1 MLSPIALPC
10 ADALATAVPAVARIR
25 APAESAAGPTSG
37 TPHQP
42 DLPAAAEHLSDA
54 VLVVLRVLCDVLGG
68 VLDAA
73 GRGVMGSPAA
83 AAAVLVGAAAVFAML
98 IGRAV
103 DSRRRRAGG
112 RLLVIRPP
120 AAVDV
125 AGGEVLW
132 RTMLGLHRPRWR
144 RALFG
149 QPHVT
154 VELSADADGPRMAMC
169 IPGGVPPGLVEHALT
184 AAWPGTRVDE
194 QPPSPP
200 VPVSATATGGVLRL
214 ASPDCY
220 PLRTRHEVDP
230 ARPLLAALSAL
241 QAGETACV
249 QVLARPAA
257 RWRTRRIRS
266 AAAKLRNSS
275 RHGGRHAAGW
285 AAWTAE
291 LTEFAGPGSSR
302 RSGGGNRSAI
312 GWVDPWLADD
322 LRAVKDKTAQPLY
335 EVAVRYAA
343 VTTAASTTASP
354 AGPVADGEAD
364 RDHRGADLRRVR
376 GLADTVASAFGA
388 YTGRN
393 RLARHRIYL
402 RAAPQLLARRRLGH
416 GFLLSVTELA
426 ALAHLPY
433 DANLPGLEAAAAR
446 RVAPLP
452 RVPASGKVLGDA
464 DAGNAR
470 PVALAIPDSRAHV
483 HILGETGSGKSTLL
497 ANMILADARAGRG
510 VLAVDPKGDLVTE
523 ILERLPAAALDRLV
537 LIDPDDPN
545 PPPSLN
551 VLDGPDVDLVADH
564 AVGIMSRLFSAWWGP
579 RTDDILRAAVL
590 TLRHPSNDRRTDLR
604 TLAAVPKLLTEATT
618 RRRAVSGI
626 DDPVL
631 CGFWSWYE
639 DLSDAARAQAT
650 GPVLNKLRA
659 VLLRSF
665 VRDTLAAGP
674 STIDMAKILDGGICL
689 VRLPK
694 GSLGE
699 DSSRLLGSFLL
710 ARVWQTAT
718 HRART
723 GQAARRDAAVYLDEC
738 QNFLTLP
745 HALDDMLA
753 EARGYRLSLVLAHQ
767 HLSQL
772 GPDLRDGISANARS
786 KILFTC
792 SPEDARSLERHVAP
806 RLAAHDL
813 AHLDGYQAVARLL
826 VDNRRTPA
834 FTLRTRPLGAAVAGR
849 AEAARAAAAG
859 RTAAARTAAAR
870 TPSTGRTAR
879 SQARTTP
886 RAGTPRGAGPAGRP
900 AADHRRPLTGRTD
913 TDPAG
918 PGRGRTRP

>member
-1 MLSPIALPC
+1 MLPSIAVRSSAEGAPV
-10 ADALATAVPAVARIR
+10 AVSAAQR
-25 APAESAAGPTSG
+25 AAESTILAAGPISTR
-37 TPHQP
+37 PDRP
-42 DLPAAAEHLSDA
+42 DLPAVRH
-54 VLVVLRVLCDVLGG
+54 VLGVLLRTAGDVLGAVVAG
-68 VLDAA
+68 VGGPLVAI
-73 GRGVMGSPAA
+73 GIVLCGVAA
-83 AAAVLVGAAAVFAML
+83 ACAVLT
-98 IGRAV
+98 GRAV
-103 DSRRRRAGG
+103 GG
-112 RLLVIRPP
+112 RHRQDGGQLLVIRPP
-120 AAVDV
+120 AAVDA

-132 RTMLGLHRPRWR
+132 RTLLGLHRPRWR

-149 QPHVT
+149 QPHVA
-154 VELSADADGPRMAMC
+154 VELSADADGPRMAMW

-194 QPPSPP
+194 QPPYPP
-200 VPVSATATGGVLRL
+200 VPVAAVGTGGVLRL
-214 ASPDCY
+214 ASPDCF
-220 PLRTRHEVDP
+220 PLRTKHEVDP

-241 QAGETACV
+241 RAGEVACV

-257 RWRTRRIRS
+257 RWRTRRVRS
-266 AAAKLRNSS
+266 AAAKLRNSR
-275 RHGGRHAAGW
+275 RHGGHGAAAGW
-285 AAWTAE
+285 AAWTSDLAD
-291 LTEFAGPGSSR
+291 LASPGSTR
-302 RSGGGNRSAI
+302 RSGSGGRSGV

-322 LRAVKDKTAQPLY
+322 LRAVKDKTSQPLF
-335 EVAVRYAA
+335 EVAIRYAA
-343 VTTAASTTASP
+343 ATTANTPPANGPTTAGGSP
-354 AGPVADGEAD
+354 EAV
-364 RDHRGADLRRVR
+364 LRRTR
-376 GLADTVASAFGA
+376 GLADGVASAFGA
-388 YTGRN
+388 HTGRN
-393 RLARHRIYL
+393 RLARHRIHF
-402 RAAPQLLARRRLGH
+402 RSAPRLLARRRLGY

-433 DANLPGLEAAAAR
+433 DTALPGLDAAAAR

-452 RVPASGKVLGDA
+452 RVPTDGKVLGDA
-464 DAGNAR
+464 DAGNPR
-470 PVALAIPDSRAHV
+470 PVALAVPDSRAHV

-497 ANMILADARAGRG
+497 ANMILADAAAGRG
-510 VLAVDPKGDLVTE
+510 VLAVDPKGDLVNE
-523 ILERLPAAALDRLV
+523 ILERLPERALDRLV

-626 DDPVL
+626 DDPIL
-631 CGFWSWYE
+631 RGFWSWYE
-639 DLSDAARAQAT
+639 GLSDAARAQAT

-699 DSSRLLGSFLL
+699 DSARLLGSFLL

-723 GQAARRDAAVYLDEC
+723 GQTARRDAAIYLDEA
-738 QNFLTLP
+738 QNFLNLP

-813 AHLDGYQAVARLL
+813 AHLDGYQAAARLL

-834 FTLRTRPLGAAVAGR
+834 FTLRTRPLGPAIPGR
-849 AEAARAAAAG
+849 AD
-859 RTAAARTAAAR
+859 AARTAAATR
-870 TPSTGRTAR
+870 TPAARTPAARTPGSRSGGRTP
-879 SQARTTP
+879 ARTSARTGPP
-886 RAGTPRGAGPAGRP
+886 RDGGSAGRRDSTRPDPSTRPTGSTSP
-900 AADHRRPLTGRTD
+900 ADAH
-913 TDPAG
+913 
-918 PGRGRTRP
+918 RGRTRP

>member
-1 MLSPIALPC
+1 MLPWKG
-10 ADALATAVPAVARIR
+10 LAPSLDVWA
-25 APAESAAGPTSG
+25 AAG
-37 TPHQP
+37 
-42 DLPAAAEHLSDA
+42 
-54 VLVVLRVLCDVLGG
+54 
-68 VLDAA
+68 AA
-73 GRGVMGSPAA
+73 GRSAGNLVSQAADRPELPGAANDVLQFVVRVVGDVLAAAAGGLVGSPAA
-83 AAAVLVGAAAVFAML
+83 IGILLFALAAGTAVPVARVTDG
-98 IGRAV
+98 
-103 DSRRRRAGG
+103 RRRQAEA

-120 AAVDV
+120 AAVDA

-132 RTMLGLHRPRWR
+132 RTLLGLHRPRWR
-144 RALFG
+144 RAVFG

-154 VELSADADGPRMAMC
+154 VELSADADGPRLSMWVA
-169 IPGGVPPGLVEHALT
+169 GGVPPGLVEHALT

-194 QPPSPP
+194 EPPSPP
-200 VPVSATATGGVLRL
+200 VPTSGTGTGGVLRL
-214 ASPDCY
+214 AGPDWF
-220 PLRTRHEVDP
+220 PLRTKHDVDP
-230 ARPLLAALSAL
+230 ARPLLAALSGL
-241 QAGETACV
+241 RAGETACV
-249 QVLARPAA
+249 QVLARPAS
-257 RWRTRRIRS
+257 RRRTRRARA
-266 AAAKLRNSS
+266 AAAKLRNP
-275 RHGGRHAAGW
+275 GRSPAGW
-285 AAWTAE
+285 AAWAGDLAD
-291 LTEFAGPGSSR
+291 LTSPAGHGGSR
-302 RSGGGNRSAI
+302 RGSGGRTGAGG

-322 LRAVKDKTAQPLY
+322 LRAVKDKTAQPLF

-343 VTTAASTTASP
+343 ATTAAKATTGPIAADPTGAARP
-354 AGPVADGEAD
+354 AGGDAVAGRPDGA
-364 RDHRGADLRRVR
+364 ALRRMR
-376 GLADTVASAFGA
+376 GLADGLASAFGA

-393 RLARHRIYL
+393 RLARHRLHL
-402 RAAPQLLARRRLGH
+402 RSAPQLLARRRLWR
-416 GFLLSVTELA
+416 GFLLSVGELA
-426 ALAHLPY
+426 VLAHLPY
-433 DANLPGLEAAAAR
+433 DTALPGLEAAAAR

-452 RVPASGKVLGDA
+452 RVPTSGKVLGDA
-464 DAGNAR
+464 DAGNPR
-470 PVALAIPDSRAHV
+470 PVALAVADSRAHV
-483 HILGETGSGKSTLL
+483 HVLGETGSGKSTLL
-497 ANMILADARAGRG
+497 ANMILADASAGRG

-523 ILERLPAAALDRLV
+523 ILDRLPERALDRLV
-537 LIDPDDPN
+537 VIDPDDPA

-604 TLAAVPKLLTEATT
+604 TLAAVPKLLTEDNA

-626 DDPVL
+626 EDPVL
-631 CGFWSWYE
+631 RGFWSWYE
-639 DLSDAARAQAT
+639 GLSDAARAQAT

-674 STIDMAKILDGGICL
+674 STIDMAAILDGGICL

-699 DSSRLLGSFLL
+699 DSARLLGSFLL

-772 GPDLRDGISANARS
+772 GPELRDGISANARS

-792 SPEDARSLERHVAP
+792 SPEDARVLERHVAP

-813 AHLDGYQAVARLL
+813 AHLDGYQAAARLL

-834 FTLRTRPLGAAVAGR
+834 FTLRTRPLGPAVPGR
-849 AEAARAAAAG
+849 ADAARAAAA
-859 RTAAARTAAAR
+859 ARTATRGTVRTTTSDTRTAPAEGTAGSAR
-870 TPSTGRTAR
+870 RPRSPHHVSTG
-879 SQARTTP
+879 
-886 RAGTPRGAGPAGRP
+886 PATRHP
-900 AADHRRPLTGRTD
+900 ATGS
-913 TDPAG
+913 P
-918 PGRGRTRP
+918 RGRTRT